1 MFLGQNINNF
11 ILSAMTSTSPKSK
24 TTCQGAE
31 DLTLIPNIKFLFD
44 CPYYWEK
51 IDLKKAKSL
60 FDGKS
65 DGSFLLKDSN
75 DEEEFH
81 LELVYKT
88 KSKLR
93 KGKIKIEIIL
103 RDHEE
108 DCSNNKSLLPNSN
121 FAYGKIYATKK
132 WVNDLIDE
140 FKQNFNLDL
149 ESPIMRN
156 HPFSLQDLAAAK
168 TCDLMKNHENIS
180 QLEIPQELK
189 ECLRRYRISTIK
201 LNDNA

>member
-44 CPYYWEK
+44 CPHYWEK

-103 RDHEE
+103 RENDE
-108 DCSNNKSLLPNSN
+108 DCSKNKSLLSSPNN
-121 FAYGKIYATKK
+121 AYGKIYATEK
-132 WVNDLIDE
+132 WVKDLIDE
-140 FKQNFNLDL
+140 FKQNFNLQ
-149 ESPIMRN
+149 SPIMRN

-168 TCDLMKNHENIS
+168 TCDLMNNYEKIS
-180 QLEIPQELK
+180 QLEIPKELK
-189 ECLRRYRISTIK
+189 KCLRRYRCTNYDILTFE
-201 LNDNA
+201 